1 MIGGVMFLVLI
12 LGIVMIFTSL
22 LITKIRIWKPKRTF
36 WFAAI
41 YFSCG
46 IMAFIY
52 LLFVSGNVEKIASDK
67 VLKEQMEETEQLE
80 KDLKNR
86 RFESLKEEHLK
97 FTETFE
103 AKEENIEIIRN
114 ENSYYLPVVI
124 SWTDSAENKIEASYY
139 ETPLYLNRVYI
150 SPYVKA
156 PKIEWDDN
164 KLYIVE
170 NETKITAKSM
180 RLSMELL
187 NSTQY
192 ESYNNSLNELIGK
205 RILHLNVPKQF
216 NIIDNDGWY

>member
-36 WFAAI
+36 WFAAV
-41 YFSCG
+41 YLSCG

-67 VLKEQMEETEQLE
+67 VLKEQLEETEQLE

-164 KLYIVE
+164 KLYIIE
-170 NETKITAKSM
+170 TETKITAKSM

-187 NSTQY
+187 NSTEY
-192 ESYNNSLNELIGK
+192 ESYNNPLNELIGK

-216 NIIDNDGWY
+216 NIIDKDGWY

>member
-41 YFSCG
+41 YLSCG

-103 AKEENIEIIRN
+103 AKEENIVIIRN

>member
-41 YFSCG
+41 YLSCG

>member
-1 MIGGVMFLVLI
+1 
-12 LGIVMIFTSL
+12 
-22 LITKIRIWKPKRTF
+22 
-36 WFAAI
+36 
-41 YFSCG
+41 
-46 IMAFIY
+46 MAFIY

-67 VLKEQMEETEQLE
+67 VLKEQMVETEQLE

-139 ETPLYLNRVYI
+139 ETPLYLNRIYI

-170 NETKITAKSM
+170 TETKITAKSM

-187 NSTQY
+187 NSTEY
-192 ESYNNSLNELIGK
+192 ESYNNPLNELIGK